1 MLHHADPAMT
11 KGPQMASFKKSVTVV
26 VVAALVVAGGGYF
39 YLDQKS
45 RTAAGAAAA
54 ASGRPA
60 VPVIVALAEARDV
73 PVFIRGLGNVQ
84 AYKTVAIR
92 SRVEGQIVKIS
103 FEEGQDVKAG
113 DPLFQIDPRPFKAM
127 LDQANANLKKD
138 EAQLEGAQLDLERYG
153 KLVPTGFQSKQ
164 SWDQQKATVD
174 ALRASIEADKAQI
187 DTAQL
192 NLAYADIRAPI
203 DGRTGQRLVDLGNMI
218 QANQN
223 TTLVTITQI
232 KPIFVNYTIPQYANH
247 NLRKSQAKHPLT
259 VIVYSADDTYKLAEG
274 ELTLVDNQIESQ
286 TGTLRLK
293 ATFANTDE
301 QLWPGEFVNVR
312 LELAMRKDAV
322 TVPQRVVM
330 QGASGTYAY
339 VVGPDNTAERRTIE
353 VEATQDGFAVI
364 GKGIALG
371 EKVVVDGQYRLSNG
385 SPVRIDQP
393 DAKPGSAAGDPG
405 RKS

>member
-1 MLHHADPAMT
+1 M
-11 KGPQMASFKKSVTVV
+11 SKKTRTLSKFGA
-26 VVAALVVAGGGYF
+26 AALLIGMVVAGYIVINQMGR
-39 YLDQKS
+39 DKA
-45 RTAAGAAAA
+45 RAA
-54 ASGRPA
+54 ASATGQPA
-60 VPVIVALAEARDV
+60 VPVTIAIAEARDV
-73 PVFIRGLGNVQ
+73 PVVIRGLGNVQ

-103 FEEGQDVKAG
+103 FEEGQNVKAG
-113 DPLFQIDPRPFKAM
+113 DQLFQIDPRPFQAM

-153 KLVPTGFQSKQ
+153 KLLPTGFQSKQ

-174 ALRASIEADKAQI
+174 ALRASIDADKAQI
-187 DTAQL
+187 DNAKL
-192 NLAYADIRAPI
+192 NLSYADIRSPI
-203 DGRTGQRLVDLGNMI
+203 DGRTGQRLVDLGNMV

-232 KPIFVNYTIPQYANH
+232 KPIFVNFTVPQYANH
-247 NLRKSQAKHPLT
+247 NLRKNQANHPLT
-259 VIVYSADDTYKLAEG
+259 VIAYSADDSYKLAEG
-274 ELTLVDNQIESQ
+274 ELTLIDNQIEAQ

-312 LELAMRKDAV
+312 LELSMRKDAV

-330 QGASGTYAY
+330 QGANGAYAY
-339 VVGPDNTAERRTIE
+339 VIKPDNTAERRVIE
-353 VEATQDGFAVI
+353 IESTQDGYTVI
-364 GKGIALG
+364 SKGLTVG
-371 EKVVVDGQYRLSNG
+371 EKVVLDGQYRLSNG
-385 SPVRIDQP
+385 SPVRIDQL
-393 DAKPGSAAGDPG
+393 AAVPADSG

>member
-1 MLHHADPAMT
+1 MR
-11 KGPQMASFKKSVTVV
+11 TVSKFG
-26 VVAALVVAGGGYF
+26 AAALLIGLVVAGYVVINQM
-39 YLDQKS
+39 DRDKA
-45 RTAAGAAAA
+45 RAAAA
-54 ASGRPA
+54 AANGRPA
-60 VPVIVALAEARDV
+60 VPVTVAIAETRDV
-73 PVFIRGLGNVQ
+73 PVVIRGLGNVQ

-103 FEEGQDVKAG
+103 FEEGHDVKAG
-113 DPLFQIDPRPFKAM
+113 DQLFQIDPRPFQAL

-138 EAQLEGAQLDLERYG
+138 EAQLVSAQLDLERYG
-153 KLVPTGFQSKQ
+153 KLLPTGFQSKQ

-174 ALRASIEADKAQI
+174 ALRASIDADKAQI
-187 DTAQL
+187 DNAKL
-192 NLAYADIRAPI
+192 NLSYADIRAPI

-232 KPIFVNYTIPQYANH
+232 KPIFVNFTVPQYANH
-247 NLRKSQAKHPLT
+247 NLRKSQANHPLT
-259 VIVYSADDTYKLAEG
+259 VTAYSADDSYKLAEG
-274 ELTLVDNQIESQ
+274 ELTLVDNQIDTQ

-293 ATFANTDE
+293 ATFANTNE
-301 QLWPGEFVNVR
+301 QLWPGEFVNVQ
-312 LELAMRKDAV
+312 LELSVRKDAV

-330 QGASGTYAY
+330 QGANGAYAY
-339 VVGPDNTAERRTIE
+339 VIKPDNTAERRVIE
-353 VEATQDGFAVI
+353 VESTQDGFAVI
-364 GKGIALG
+364 GKGIAVG

-393 DAKPGSAAGDPG
+393 AAKAVPADSG

>member
-232 KPIFVNYTIPQYANH
+232 KPIFVNFTIPQYANH

>member
-1 MLHHADPAMT
+1 M
-11 KGPQMASFKKSVTVV
+11 SKKTRTLSKFGA
-26 VVAALVVAGGGYF
+26 AALLIGMVVAGYIVINQMGR
-39 YLDQKS
+39 DKA
-45 RTAAGAAAA
+45 RAA
-54 ASGRPA
+54 ASATGQPA
-60 VPVIVALAEARDV
+60 VPVTIAIAEARDV
-73 PVFIRGLGNVQ
+73 PVVIRGLGNVQ

-103 FEEGQDVKAG
+103 FEEGQNVKVG
-113 DPLFQIDPRPFKAM
+113 DQLFQIDPRPFQAM

-174 ALRASIEADKAQI
+174 SLRASIDADKAQI
-187 DTAQL
+187 DNAKL
-192 NLAYADIRAPI
+192 NLSYADIRSPI
-203 DGRTGQRLVDLGNMI
+203 DGRTGQRLVDLGNMV

-232 KPIFVNYTIPQYANH
+232 KPIFVNFTVPQFANH
-247 NLRKSQAKHPLT
+247 NLRKNQAKQPLT
-259 VIVYSADDTYKLAEG
+259 VIAYSADDSYKLAEG
-274 ELTLVDNQIESQ
+274 ELTLIDNQIEAQ

-312 LELAMRKDAV
+312 LELSMRKDAV

-330 QGASGTYAY
+330 QGANGAYAY
-339 VVGPDNTAERRTIE
+339 VIKPDNTAERRVIE
-353 VEATQDGFAVI
+353 IESTQDGYTVI
-364 GKGIALG
+364 SKGLTVG
-371 EKVVVDGQYRLSNG
+371 EKVVLDGQYRLSNG

-393 DAKPGSAAGDPG
+393 APAPADSG

>member
-1 MLHHADPAMT
+1 MR
-11 KGPQMASFKKSVTVV
+11 TVSKFG
-26 VVAALVVAGGGYF
+26 AAALLIGLVVAGYVVINQM
-39 YLDQKS
+39 DRDKA
-45 RTAAGAAAA
+45 RAAAA
-54 ASGRPA
+54 AANGRPA
-60 VPVIVALAEARDV
+60 VPVTVATAETRDV
-73 PVFIRGLGNVQ
+73 PVVIRGLGNVQ

-103 FEEGQDVKAG
+103 FEEGHDVKAG
-113 DPLFQIDPRPFKAM
+113 DQLFQIDPRPFQAL

-138 EAQLEGAQLDLERYG
+138 EAQLVSAQLDLERYG
-153 KLVPTGFQSKQ
+153 KLLPTGFQSKQ

-174 ALRASIEADKAQI
+174 ALRASIDADKAQI
-187 DTAQL
+187 DNAKL
-192 NLAYADIRAPI
+192 NLSYADIRAPI

-232 KPIFVNYTIPQYANH
+232 KPIFVNFTVPQYANH
-247 NLRKSQAKHPLT
+247 NLRKSQANHPLT
-259 VIVYSADDTYKLAEG
+259 VTAYSADDSYKLAEG
-274 ELTLVDNQIESQ
+274 ELTLVDNQIDTQ

-293 ATFANTDE
+293 ATFANTNE
-301 QLWPGEFVNVR
+301 QLWPGEFVNVQ
-312 LELAMRKDAV
+312 LELSVRKDAV

-330 QGASGTYAY
+330 QGANGAYAY
-339 VVGPDNTAERRTIE
+339 VIKPDNTAERRVIE
-353 VEATQDGFAVI
+353 VESTQDGFAVI
-364 GKGIALG
+364 GKGIAVG

-393 DAKPGSAAGDPG
+393 AAKAVPADSG

>member
-1 MLHHADPAMT
+1 MN
-11 KGPQMASFKKSVTVV
+11 KKALSKFG
-26 VVAALVVAGGGYF
+26 AGALLIGLVVAGYIGINQMGR
-39 YLDQKS
+39 DKA
-45 RTAAGAAAA
+45 RAA
-54 ASGRPA
+54 ASANGQPA
-60 VPVIVALAEARDV
+60 VPVVIAIAEARDV
-73 PVFIRGLGNVQ
+73 PVVIRGLGNVQ

-103 FEEGQDVKAG
+103 FEEGQNVKAG
-113 DPLFQIDPRPFKAM
+113 DQLFQIDPRPFQAM

-164 SWDQQKATVD
+164 SYDQQKATVD
-174 ALRASIEADKAQI
+174 ALRASMDADRAQI
-187 DTAQL
+187 DNAKL
-192 NLAYADIRAPI
+192 NLSYADIRSPI
-203 DGRTGQRLVDLGNMI
+203 DGRTGQRLIDLGNMV
-218 QANQN
+218 ATNQN

-232 KPIFVNYTIPQYANH
+232 KPIFVNFTVPQYANH
-247 NLRKSQAKHPLT
+247 NLRKNQANHPLT
-259 VIVYSADDTYKLAEG
+259 VIAYSADDSYKLAEG
-274 ELTLVDNQIESQ
+274 ELTLIDNQIEAQ

-312 LELAMRKDAV
+312 LELSMRKAAV

-330 QGASGTYAY
+330 QGANGAYAY
-339 VVGPDNTAERRTIE
+339 VIKPDNTAERRVIE
-353 VEATQDGFAVI
+353 IESTQDGYTVI
-364 GKGIALG
+364 SKGIAVG
-371 EKVVVDGQYRLSNG
+371 EKVVLDGQYRLSNG

-393 DAKPGSAAGDPG
+393 AAAPADSG

>member
-1 MLHHADPAMT
+1 MKTLS
-11 KGPQMASFKKSVTVV
+11 KLG
-26 VVAALVVAGGGYF
+26 AAALLIGLVVAGYIVINQMGR
-39 YLDQKS
+39 DKA
-45 RTAAGAAAA
+45 RAA
-54 ASGRPA
+54 ASANGAPA
-60 VPVIVALAEARDV
+60 VPVTIAIAEARDV
-73 PVFIRGLGNVQ
+73 PVLIRGLGNVQ

-103 FEEGQDVKAG
+103 FEEGQNVKAG
-113 DPLFQIDPRPFKAM
+113 DPLFQIDPRPFQAM

-138 EAQLEGAQLDLERYG
+138 VAQLEGAQLDLERYG
-153 KLVPTGFQSKQ
+153 KLLPTGFQSKQ

-174 ALRASIEADKAQI
+174 ALKGSIDADKAQI
-187 DTAQL
+187 DTAKL
-192 NLAYADIRAPI
+192 NLSYADIRSPI

-232 KPIFVNYTIPQYANH
+232 KPIFVNFTVPQYANH
-247 NLRKSQAKHPLT
+247 NLRKSQANHPLT
-259 VIVYSADDTYKLAEG
+259 VTAYSADDSYKLAEG
-274 ELTLVDNQIESQ
+274 ELTLIDNQIEAQ

-312 LELAMRKDAV
+312 LELSVRKDAV

-330 QGASGTYAY
+330 QGASGAYAY
-339 VVGPDNTAERRTIE
+339 VIKPDNTAERRVIE
-353 VEATQDGFAVI
+353 VESTQDGYSVI
-364 GKGIALG
+364 GKGIAVG
-371 EKVVVDGQYRLSNG
+371 EKVVLDGQYRLADG

-393 DAKPGSAAGDPG
+393 TPAPAAPAASG

>member
-11 KGPQMASFKKSVTVV
+11 KGPQMASFRKSVTVV

-138 EAQLEGAQLDLERYG
+138 EAQLEGARLDLERYG
-153 KLVPTGFQSKQ
+153 KLLPTGFQSKQ

-232 KPIFVNYTIPQYANH
+232 KPIFVNFTIPQYANH

>member
-1 MLHHADPAMT
+1 MESVRM
-11 KGPQMASFKKSVTVV
+11 SKKTRTLSKFGA
-26 VVAALVVAGGGYF
+26 AALLIGMVVAGYIVINQMGR
-39 YLDQKS
+39 DKA
-45 RTAAGAAAA
+45 RAA
-54 ASGRPA
+54 ASATGQPA
-60 VPVIVALAEARDV
+60 VPVTIAIAEARDV
-73 PVFIRGLGNVQ
+73 PVVIRGLGNVQ

-103 FEEGQDVKAG
+103 FEEGQNVKVG
-113 DPLFQIDPRPFKAM
+113 DQLFQIDPRPFQAM

-174 ALRASIEADKAQI
+174 SLRASIDADKAQI
-187 DTAQL
+187 DNAKL
-192 NLAYADIRAPI
+192 NLSYADIRSPI
-203 DGRTGQRLVDLGNMI
+203 DGRTGQRLVDLGNMV

-232 KPIFVNYTIPQYANH
+232 KPIFVNFTVPQFANH
-247 NLRKSQAKHPLT
+247 NLRKNQAKQPLT
-259 VIVYSADDTYKLAEG
+259 VIAYSADDSYKLAEG
-274 ELTLVDNQIESQ
+274 ELTLIDNQIEAQ

-312 LELAMRKDAV
+312 LELSMRKDAV

-330 QGASGTYAY
+330 QGANGAYAY
-339 VVGPDNTAERRTIE
+339 VIKPDNTAERRVIE
-353 VEATQDGFAVI
+353 IESTQDGYTVI
-364 GKGIALG
+364 SKGLTVG
-371 EKVVVDGQYRLSNG
+371 EKVVLDGQYRLSNG

-393 DAKPGSAAGDPG
+393 APAPADSG